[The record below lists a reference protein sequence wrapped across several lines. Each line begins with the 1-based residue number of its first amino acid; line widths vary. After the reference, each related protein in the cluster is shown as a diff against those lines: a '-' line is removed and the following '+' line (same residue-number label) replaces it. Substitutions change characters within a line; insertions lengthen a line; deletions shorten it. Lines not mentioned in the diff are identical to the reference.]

1 MESHGKSQHLYG
13 LGDSRGERRSGFSRV
28 EDLEPASGR
37 RKTKFYIRRKNSHNI
52 LMFKFCPFQ
61 KKKMSSSYLSG
72 IKLKGEI

>member
-13 LGDSRGERRSGFSRV
+13 LGDSRGERRSGFSSV

-61 KKKMSSSYLSG
+61 KKKNV
-72 IKLKGEI
+72 KLIFIRN